1 MKCDGENRDRAL
13 VQQCLSGS
21 RQAWN
26 EFYDRFHVL
35 VLKAVRTKTRC
46 KEPDVQDLVQSVFL
60 ALYTSLKTYE
70 YQYPLSRFV
79 WIVTERVCIDEFRKS
94 CAAKRDRETVPLN
107 HHDGGDDGA
116 VMICSNLDTQEDQ
129 LGNAETKHML
139 MTAFKRLGE
148 KCRELIRLRYLQEL
162 SFKEISGFLG
172 TKEKTLAV
180 QAGRCL
186 QELKDLYLKLGQGVT
201 S

>member
-1 MKCDGENRDRAL
+1 MSCEGENRDREL

-26 EFYDRFHVL
+26 EFYDQFHAL
-35 VLKAVRTKTRC
+35 VSKAVRTKTRC
-46 KEPDVQDLVQSVFL
+46 KEPDIQDLVQSVFL

-70 YQYPLSRFV
+70 HQYPLSRFV
-79 WIVTERVCIDEFRKS
+79 WIVSERVCIDEFRKNS
-94 CAAKRDRETVPLN
+94 AAKRDRETVPLN
-107 HHDGGDDGA
+107 HHDGGDDGT
-116 VMICSNLDTQEDQ
+116 VMIRSNLDTQEEQ
-129 LGNAETKHML
+129 LGNAEMKHML

-162 SFKEISGFLG
+162 SFKEIAALQGA
-172 TKEKTLAV
+172 KEKTLAV

-186 QELKDLYLKLGQGVT
+186 QELKDLYLKPGQG
-201 S
+201 